1 MRQFLP
7 FPILL
12 ILLLVFHREAAL
24 GTAQGLLLWYQTL
37 IPALLPFILVTNALS
52 ETNAWQAVAV
62 TLRRLHFSRGYEL
75 MILLL
80 GNLCGYPI
88 GGKLINDFI
97 RSGCLSAHRGNL
109 LLPLASQASPM
120 FILGYIHL
128 HILKQCLPLPILLL
142 SVYLPPF
149 LRYLT
154 IGAAGQDQQKTAP
167 SESESVP
174 LRDTFMHSVQIMVMI
189 GLYVILFSILLQILL
204 PRMTSPILQSVLAFL
219 EITTGLK
226 LLTTLPFSPMVRTGL
241 ICALTAFG
249 GLCSALQTMGV
260 IRHEE
265 IHIKKYLL
273 EKMLLSAGTF
283 LLIMCYQYFISK

>member
-1 MRQFLP
+1 MRQLLP

-12 ILLLVFHREAAL
+12 ILLLVFHREAAA

-52 ETNAWQAVAV
+52 ETNAWQAAAQAMQ
-62 TLRRLHFSRGYEL
+62 RLDFSRGCEL

-88 GGKLINDFI
+88 GGKLINDFACC
-97 RSGCLSAHRGNL
+97 GYLSARRANL

-128 HILKQCLPLPILLL
+128 HILKRQLPLSILLL
-142 SVYLPPF
+142 SIYLPVL
-149 LRYLT
+149 LRYLA
-154 IGAAGQDQQKTAP
+154 IGAPEPGQEQAAPGQAGTI
-167 SESESVP
+167 P
-174 LRDTFMHSVQIMVMI
+174 LRDTFLHAVRIMVMI
-189 GLYVILFSILLQILL
+189 GVYVIMFSILLKILI
-204 PRMTSPILQSVLAFL
+204 PRLSSPVWQSLLAFL

-226 LLTTLPFSPMVRTGL
+226 VLSGIALPETLRIGL

-249 GLCSALQTMGV
+249 GLCSAFQTLGV
-260 IRHEE
+260 IRHSG
-265 IHIKKYLL
+265 ISIKKYLP
-273 EKMLLSAGTF
+273 EKLLLSAGTF
-283 LLIMCYQYFISK
+283 LLVLCYLYTV